1 MSEQNTNTFE
11 AAFEEQR
18 RQNEETLFKIGEE
31 LKGIFSDEKQCEVVT
46 ELYRQVFKVSFDI
59 EELNRQSIFLSSF
72 IDGLQEHLVGENK
85 LISEDVYIDSCQK
98 AFQASIEEIN
108 KAFTAMS
115 KETE

>member
-1 MSEQNTNTFE
+1 MSEETTNKFAE
-11 AAFEEQR
+11 AFEEQR
-18 RQNEETLFKIGEE
+18 KRNEETLSRIGEE
-31 LKGIFSDEKQCEVVT
+31 LKAIFPDERQCEVVT
-46 ELYRQVFKVSFDI
+46 ELYRQMFKVAYDI

-108 KAFTAMS
+108 KAFTEMS